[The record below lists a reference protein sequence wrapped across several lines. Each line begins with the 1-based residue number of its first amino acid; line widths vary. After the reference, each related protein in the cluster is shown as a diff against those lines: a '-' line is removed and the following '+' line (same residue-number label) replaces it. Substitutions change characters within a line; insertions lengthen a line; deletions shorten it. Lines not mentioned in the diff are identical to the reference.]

1 MKWILWLSLTLFL
14 TLQAAQGTLH
24 IRKPLLATKYGKLHG
39 KRMHVGRT
47 PIHVF
52 LGIPFAKPPV
62 GARRFAPPEPL
73 EPWKGIRRA
82 TTYPP
87 ACPQEITGQIVSMY
101 LNSRKHY
108 HWLRF
113 SEDCLYLNVYAPVH
127 KPGDPLLPV
136 MVWFPGGAFL
146 MGAASTYEGSQLA
159 AREKVVVVFLQN
171 RLGILGFLSTGDSH
185 ARGNWAMLDQ
195 IAALQWVQQ
204 NIKAFGG
211 DPDKV
216 TLFGQSAGAMCVSAL
231 MMSPLAQGLFHQA
244 ISQSGTALIN
254 VFITRDPLK
263 VAKKVAH
270 IAGCD
275 HNSTR
280 IMVEC
285 LRAVPEGKMR
295 HVSRRMNFF
304 NVNSQKDPQEI
315 IWFPSPVVDGVV
327 LPDDPAA
334 LLALGKISPMP
345 YLLGV
350 NNQEFEWVLPYLIKF
365 PLQKHI
371 MRRDALIKVL
381 EKSSTMLDIT
391 KEQIPLVM
399 DEYLSDISKED
410 WKMIRKHVID
420 LAGDA
425 TFMDSTVRT
434 ARYHRDAGFPVYLY
448 EFERKAPSRVIVK
461 PLQDGADHAD
471 EIYFIFGGPFSKGG
485 ATSEEK
491 AFSLQV
497 MKYWANFARTGN
509 PNDGKL
515 PYWPLFDEDEKY
527 LQLDFTMKVGVKLKE
542 KEITFWEKMHL
553 HPERHRNIS
562 ESGKVG
568 GS

>member
-1 MKWILWLSLTLFL
+1 MRWMLDLSLTICLA
-14 TLQAAQGTLH
+14 LQTAQGTLH
-24 IRKPLLATKYGKLHG
+24 TKKPIVVTKYGTLHG
-39 KRMHVGRT
+39 KQMHVGKT
-47 PIHVF
+47 PIHVY
-52 LGIPFAKPPV
+52 LGVPFAKPPV

-87 ACPQEITGQIVSMY
+87 ACPQETLGQITSMY
-101 LNSRKHY
+101 LNSRKIYQLLH
-108 HWLRF
+108 F
-113 SEDCLYLNVYAPVH
+113 SEDCLYMNVYAPVRT
-127 KPGDPLLPV
+127 PGDPLLPV
-136 MVWFPGGAFL
+136 MVWFPGGAFI

-159 AREKVVVVFLQN
+159 VREKVVVVLLQN
-171 RLGILGFLSTGDSH
+171 RLGILGYLSTGDSQ

-195 IAALQWVQQ
+195 IAVLRWVQE

-216 TLFGQSAGAMCVSAL
+216 TLFGQSSGAMCISAL
-231 MMSPLAQGLFHQA
+231 MMSPLARGLFHQA
-244 ISQSGTALIN
+244 ISQSGTALISI
-254 VFITRDPLK
+254 FITRDPLK

-270 IAGCD
+270 YAGCT

-280 IMVEC
+280 IMIEC
-285 LRAVPEGKMR
+285 LRALSEAKMR
-295 HVSRRMNFF
+295 RVARRMKFLNM
-304 NVNSQKDPQEI
+304 NSQKDPQEI

-334 LLALGKISPMP
+334 LLALGKFSPIP

-350 NNQEFEWVLPYLIKF
+350 NNHEFEWVLPYIMKF
-365 PLQKHI
+365 PLQKHV
-371 MRRDALIKVL
+371 MRRDALIKVF
-381 EKSSTMLDIT
+381 EKTSTMLNIT

-399 DEYLSDISKED
+399 DEYLSNMSKED
-410 WKMIRKHVID
+410 WKMIRSHVID

-448 EFERKAPSRVIVK
+448 EFERKVPSRIVIK
-461 PLQDGADHAD
+461 PLKDGADHGD
-471 EIYFIFGGPFSKGG
+471 EIHYIFGGPFSKGRS
-485 ATSEEK
+485 TSEER
-491 AFSLQV
+491 ALSLRM
-497 MKYWANFARTGN
+497 MKYWGNFARTGN

-515 PYWPLFDEDEKY
+515 PYWPRFDEDEKY
-527 LQLDFTMKVGVKLKE
+527 LQLDFTIKVGMKLKE
-542 KEITFWEKMHL
+542 KKMAFWERIHL
-553 HPERHRNIS
+553 HPERHTNIS
-562 ESGKVG
+562 EKGKAG